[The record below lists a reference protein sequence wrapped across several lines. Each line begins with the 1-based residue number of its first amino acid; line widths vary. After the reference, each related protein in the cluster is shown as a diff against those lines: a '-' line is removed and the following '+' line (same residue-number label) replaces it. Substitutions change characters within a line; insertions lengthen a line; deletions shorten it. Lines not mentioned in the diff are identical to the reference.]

1 MDFIELIIVAIGLA
15 MDATAVSIGKGLGV
29 SRVRVRHAL
38 SVGIWFG
45 GFQAL
50 MPIIGYLLGLSFTGI
65 VSSIDHWI
73 AFALLAVIGVNM
85 IRETLQ
91 GGEENFDNNFGI
103 RSMIVLA
110 IATSIDALVVGVSF
124 AMLGTNIWTAAL
136 VIGVVTCILSIL
148 GIYGGRYLGKR
159 IGSKAGIVG
168 GLVLIGI
175 GTKILIE
182 HTLL

>member
-1 MDFIELIIVAIGLA
+1 MDFLELIIIAIGLA

-29 SRVRVRHAL
+29 PRVRVRHAL

-45 GFQAL
+45 GFQAI
-50 MPIIGYLLGLSFTGI
+50 MPIIGYFLGLGF
-65 VSSIDHWI
+65 SSIISNIDHWI
-73 AFALLAVIGVNM
+73 AFALLAIIGVNM
-85 IRETLQ
+85 IRETLH
-91 GGEENFDNNFGI
+91 GDDESYDNDFGL

-110 IATSIDALVVGVSF
+110 IATSIDALVVGVSI
-124 AMLGTNIWTAAL
+124 AMIGANIWTAAII
-136 VIGVVTCILSIL
+136 IGVVTFLLSVL
-148 GIYGGRYLGKR
+148 GIYGGRYLGSR

-182 HTLL
+182 HIVA